1 MGKSKR
7 RILHKGINNQITN
20 LKRED
25 ALKDVVKALNGK
37 KIDADTKDLILLF
50 GFSAEELF
58 EAGAQYED
66 VLGLK
71 GIISHF

>member
-7 RILHKGINNQITN
+7 RILNKGINNQITN

-25 ALKDVVKALNGK
+25 ALNDVVKDCNFK
-37 KIDADTKDLILLF
+37 KINDGTKDLISLF
-50 GFSAEELF
+50 GFSAEELL

-66 VLGLK
+66 VLGLRSLL
-71 GIISHF
+71 I

>member
-20 LKRED
+20 IKRED
-25 ALKDVVKALNGK
+25 ALNDVVKSCNDK
-37 KIDADTKDLILLF
+37 KIDDSTKDLISLF
-50 GFSAEELF
+50 GFSAEELL
-58 EAGAQYED
+58 EGGASYED

-71 GIISHF
+71 NLLN